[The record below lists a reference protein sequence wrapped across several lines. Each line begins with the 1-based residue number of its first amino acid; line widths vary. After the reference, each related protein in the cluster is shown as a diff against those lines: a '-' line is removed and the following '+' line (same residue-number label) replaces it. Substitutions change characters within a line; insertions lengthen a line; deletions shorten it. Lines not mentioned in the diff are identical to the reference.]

1 MPDTVTCVFVHGWAM
16 NSAVWDDVIQQL
28 PDWIN
33 VVLVDLPGHGSMA
46 NVEANSLDDYVQ
58 ALTPLVHRPVL
69 WVGWSLGGL
78 AVLRLAE
85 LYPQRVA
92 AALLVATNPCFVR
105 RDDWSCGVD
114 SAVFSQFE
122 NELNQQQKK
131 TIRRFLALQVKGLP
145 NAMKVVKKLQSS
157 IEQRGEASSHALTVG
172 LDILLKADLRD
183 VVRNYVVH
191 NDAVQHHVALN
202 NKPLIHWCFGAK
214 DSLVPNE
221 LAGVLEKDFAQK
233 NIVVNKQASHAP
245 FISHSEDFIKQLIGC
260 AEKIRDNQTRVN

>member
-1 MPDTVTCVFVHGWAM
+1 MSDTVTCVFVHGWAM

-46 NVEANSLDDYVQ
+46 DVEVNSLDDYVQ

-85 LYPQRVA
+85 LYPERVA

-114 SAVFSQFE
+114 SAVFTQFE

-145 NAMKVVKKLQSS
+145 NAMRVVKKLQNS
-157 IEQRGEASSHALTVG
+157 IDQRGEASSHALTVG
-172 LDILLKADLRD
+172 LDILLKTDLRD
-183 VVRNYVVH
+183 VVRSSVI
-191 NDAVQHHVALN
+191 QHHVITKH
-202 NKPLIHWCFGAK
+202 KPSIHWCFGEK
-214 DSLVPNE
+214 DSLVPKE
-221 LAGVLEKDFAQK
+221 LANILQKDFSQK
-233 NIVVNKQASHAP
+233 NIVVNEQASHAP
-245 FISHSEDFIKQLIGC
+245 FISHSENFIKQLIGC
-260 AEKIRDNQTRVN
+260 AEKIRDNQCRDN